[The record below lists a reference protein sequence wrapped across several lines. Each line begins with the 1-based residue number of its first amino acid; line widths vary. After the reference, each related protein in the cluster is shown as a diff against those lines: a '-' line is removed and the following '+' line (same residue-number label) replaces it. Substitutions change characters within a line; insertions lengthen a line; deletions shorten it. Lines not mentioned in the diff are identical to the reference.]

1 MLAYRRLL
9 GSTCLILTLALSL
22 TLVACGDPEAD
33 EAALAD
39 QQRRDEFQ
47 QLEVRKEQ
55 LDAKR
60 EQLAD
65 LRAEQDAPVADED
78 HGENGDAEAAEPAR
92 SAEVVQAEI
101 TALEQEIDSES
112 QQLYS
117 DIVTFFNA
125 NAPNEGED
133 LNEMQRSIVRMK
145 SDEDIRM
152 ADEYILQAGD
162 YERAINIYQDAQ
174 QLDPDNPLLEE
185 AIADAQ
191 DRRYVDQER
200 FDQIKKGMT
209 EGEVRGIL
217 GRAQRRNVR
226 DYEDQGVTAWF
237 YPKSPQRDAAA
248 VWFREQGGQLK
259 VYKLDYDAVA
269 AQAAEEEDAT

>member
-39 QQRRDEFQ
+39 QQRQDEFQ

-65 LRAEQDAPVADED
+65 LRAEQDAPVADPED
-78 HGENGDAEAAEPAR
+78 GNAEAAEPAR

-133 LNEMQRSIVRMK
+133 LDEMQRSIVRMK

-185 AIADAQ
+185 AIAGAQ
-191 DRRYVDQER
+191 DRRYVNQER

-226 DYEDQGVTAWF
+226 AYEDQGVTAWF

-269 AQAAEEEDAT
+269 AQATGEEDAT